1 MSDRPLKVLLIDQD
15 PIFRLGLRVALE
27 QVPNLEVTA
36 EAQTDTVALHILAEF
51 AKKDPKAVNLVIL
64 ELGNSRYLQLCRQ
77 LKAEYPN
84 LPILLLSSVSEPG
97 LLMAA
102 RDAGVDGYCPKGT
115 PVSELVDAMQLLAS
129 GGSYWDGVGESGREG
144 EGGSGRKITPN
155 SSLSY
160 RRSDGTSLPHSSLSY
175 RRSDGTS
182 LPHSS
187 LSYRRSDGT
196 SLPPSSPQHF
206 ARLRNDLRLSGIDYI
221 NATLAKVT
229 AQLQVPG
236 LPLLDRAILAGQ
248 RRELLAAGWLVNR
261 LLATPQERQ
270 NDQMTALAA
279 AQDSP
284 ANPSLNSAVVISP
297 IKQNYPSLLSP
308 RALQATLFSSCVAK
322 LQLPLQN
329 LGDEPLE
336 IDIFRQNKKRELL
349 YLILQKLA
357 NSLDEVRSSQIE
369 VNQLYEFK
377 NIILCD
383 LWQASI
389 TDFFGKFTKVQVGN
403 QNLEIVTFLLQAA
416 KVVETEIINKIPLV
430 GELFSYLLF
439 QTDLSIDNTI
449 YSAGSVEAME
459 QSLMILENLL
469 IQVANGV
476 VQPLL
481 NTLADVEKIKQS
493 FYDRQFI
500 STREIER
507 FRNDL
512 SWKYRLRNYVSE
524 AQAIFESRYEL
535 LVFTPRGIAKISIY
549 APRNQELAQLS
560 GIPLLVTL
568 ALEFRDAIA
577 PRLKSLLSFAGSGI
591 VFVLTQVIGRGL
603 GLIGR
608 GILQGIGSAKLP
620 ERNLR
625 GNDDRPK

>member
-115 PVSELVDAMQLLAS
+115 PVSELVEAMQLLAS
-129 GGSYWDGVGESGREG
+129 GGSYWDGEGESGR
-144 EGGSGRKITPN
+144 KVTPN

-160 RRSDGTSLPHSSLSY
+160 RRSDGTSLPNSSLL
-175 RRSDGTS
+175 T
-182 LPHSS
+182 
-187 LSYRRSDGT
+187 
-196 SLPPSSPQHF
+196 F
-206 ARLRNDLRLSGIDYI
+206 ARLRNNWRLSGIDYI

-261 LLATPQERQ
+261 LLAAPQERQ
-270 NDQMTALAA
+270 YDKMTALAA
-279 AQDSP
+279 AEDSP
-284 ANPSLNSAVVISP
+284 ATNPSLNSAVVTSP

-336 IDIFRQNKKRELL
+336 IDIFRPDKKRELL
-349 YLILQKLA
+349 YLILQKVA
-357 NSLDEVRSSQIE
+357 NSLDELRASQIE
-369 VNQLYEFK
+369 SYRLYELK

-383 LWQASI
+383 LWQAST
-389 TDFFGKFTKVQVGN
+389 TDFFG
-403 QNLEIVTFLLQAA
+403 
-416 KVVETEIINKIPLV
+416 
-430 GELFSYLLF
+430 
-439 QTDLSIDNTI
+439 
-449 YSAGSVEAME
+449 
-459 QSLMILENLL
+459 
-469 IQVANGV
+469 
-476 VQPLL
+476 
-481 NTLADVEKIKQS
+481 
-493 FYDRQFI
+493 
-500 STREIER
+500 
-507 FRNDL
+507 
-512 SWKYRLRNYVSE
+512 
-524 AQAIFESRYEL
+524 
-535 LVFTPRGIAKISIY
+535 
-549 APRNQELAQLS
+549 
-560 GIPLLVTL
+560 
-568 ALEFRDAIA
+568 
-577 PRLKSLLSFAGSGI
+577 
-591 VFVLTQVIGRGL
+591 
-603 GLIGR
+603 
-608 GILQGIGSAKLP
+608 
-620 ERNLR
+620 
-625 GNDDRPK
+625 

>member
-27 QVPNLEVTA
+27 QVPNLEVTS
-36 EAQTDTVALHILAEF
+36 EAQTDTVALHILADF

-64 ELGNSRYLQLCRQ
+64 ELGNSRYLQLCHQ

-115 PVSELVDAMQLLAS
+115 LVSELVEAMQLLAS
-129 GGSYWDGVGESGREG
+129 GGSYWDGVGE
-144 EGGSGRKITPN
+144 GGSGGKITP
-155 SSLSY
+155 SY
-160 RRSDGTSLPHSSLSY
+160 RRSVGTSLPQSSH
-175 RRSDGTS
+175 
-182 LPHSS
+182 LP
-187 LSYRRSDGT
+187 
-196 SLPPSSPQHF
+196 F
-206 ARLRNDLRLSGIDYI
+206 ARLRNNWRLLGINSI
-221 NATLAKVT
+221 NTTLAEVT
-229 AQLQVPG
+229 AKLQIPG
-236 LPLLDRAILAGQ
+236 LPLLERAILAGQ

-261 LLATPQERQ
+261 LLATSQERQ
-270 NDQMTALAA
+270 NDKMTAI
-279 AQDSP
+279 AQ
-284 ANPSLNSAVVISP
+284 ALTNPSLNTAIVIDSP

-329 LGDEPLE
+329 LSDEPLE
-336 IDIFRQNKKRELL
+336 VDIFRPDKKRDLL

-357 NSLDEVRSSQIE
+357 SSLDELRASQIE
-369 VNQLYEFK
+369 VHQLNELT

-383 LWQASI
+383 LWQAST

-416 KVVETEIINKIPLV
+416 KVVETEILIKIPLV
-430 GELFSYLLF
+430 LELFSYLLF
-439 QTDLSIDNTI
+439 QTDLSIDNAI
-449 YSAGSVEAME
+449 YAAGSLEAME
-459 QSLMILENLL
+459 QSLIILENLL

-481 NTLADVEKIKQS
+481 NTLADVEAIKQS

-512 SWKYRLRNYVSE
+512 SWKYRLKNYVSE

-549 APRNQELAQLS
+549 APRSQELAQLS

-577 PRLKSLLSFAGSGI
+577 PRLKSLLSFFGSGI
-591 VFVLTQVIGRGL
+591 VFILTQVIGKGL

-620 ERNLR
+620 EKNLR
-625 GNDDRPK
+625 RNDDRSK